1 LFNIQIESENLN
13 NRPACAARNGDIVCT
28 SEASYQFVPSTSCR
42 RPIPEIT
49 ASPAVPPRNST

>member
-1 LFNIQIESENLN
+1 LN